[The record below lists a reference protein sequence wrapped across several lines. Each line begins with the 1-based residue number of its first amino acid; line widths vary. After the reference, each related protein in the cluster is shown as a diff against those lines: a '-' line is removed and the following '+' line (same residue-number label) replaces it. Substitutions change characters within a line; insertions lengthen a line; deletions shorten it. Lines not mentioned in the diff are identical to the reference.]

1 MEITIRSARK
11 RGFWRWQKK
20 KLLSWAVPSRWGKKQ
35 KKSRRMC
42 ALMAVKWKYFLHG
55 EKRQG
60 LKANQGKN
68 KYKKIYD
75 EGVRRKIME
84 RQEVEMVVDT
94 DRGYSEISRRMRDV
108 ERALPQKSQASN
120 SGEKS
125 NDITSGKNRK
135 FVAHEMQG

>member
-1 MEITIRSARK
+1 
-11 RGFWRWQKK
+11 
-20 KLLSWAVPSRWGKKQ
+20 
-35 KKSRRMC
+35 
-42 ALMAVKWKYFLHG
+42 
-55 EKRQG
+55 
-60 LKANQGKN
+60 
-68 KYKKIYD
+68 
-75 EGVRRKIME
+75 ME
-84 RQEVEMVVDT
+84 RQEVELVVDT